1 MRHTRTL
8 TATSEKVRHVAN
20 RHKAMMMAAT
30 LARMAGGLLTFVL
43 LARYLHPEPFGL
55 IATAMAYTAFM
66 GILTDFGLGT
76 AALRDA
82 AAVPDQSAQIMA
94 DALAVKGLLAALI
107 VLVGGLALTFLMPF
121 DRLLIYGFVFAG
133 ALAYSF
139 GELSL
144 VAARA
149 NGRFDLEAKTVIAS
163 SVVMLVL
170 VGGVAALTGAVM
182 PVAIAFFVTRLGYLL
197 LVLVTLRRWL
207 GNPFTSNWS
216 GIVST
221 GRRASSYAADSCLTS
236 LATQIDVLLFGVFLS
251 LHDMGIYQSGARL
264 VQVIVPFAV
273 VLSTVYLPSLV
284 AARTHGR
291 DVEYR
296 GNATRLTWEFTC
308 LAVLSGLG
316 FTFVAPAF
324 TDLLYG
330 NAYRALQPLWPGFAV
345 FACLRLAASAYGVQL
360 VALGRIRARLINS
373 VASIAVL
380 FGTTLL
386 VMPKFGLASSTW
398 ILALSAVPPFL
409 FLGTALM
416 RTGLGGRHVLGSMV
430 LTLTVVAVLVA
441 AQI

>member
-1 MRHTRTL
+1 MRNTG
-8 TATSEKVRHVAN
+8 ASKAGSETVRRVAN
-20 RHKAMMMAAT
+20 RHKAIMMAAT

-43 LARYLHPEPFGL
+43 LARYLHPELFGL

-82 AAVPDQSAQIMA
+82 AAVPERSAQVMA
-94 DALAVKGLLAALI
+94 NALAVKGLLAALI
-107 VLVGGLALTFLMPF
+107 VLVGGLALIFLMPS
-121 DRLLIYGFVFAG
+121 DRLMVYGLVFAG

-149 NGRFDLEAKTVIAS
+149 NGRFDLEAKMVIAS
-163 SVVMLVL
+163 SVVMLLV
-170 VGGVAALTGAVM
+170 VGGVAALTGAVV

-197 LVLVTLRRWL
+197 LVLVILRRWL
-207 GNPFTSNWS
+207 GNPFTSTWR
-216 GIVST
+216 GIIST

-236 LATQIDVLLFGVFLS
+236 LATQIDVLLFGAFLS

-284 AARTHGR
+284 AAQAQER
-291 DVEYR
+291 DADYKS
-296 GNATRLTWEFTC
+296 NATRLTWEFTC
-308 LAVLSGLG
+308 LAVLSGVG

-330 NAYRALQPLWPGFAV
+330 NAYRALQPLWTGFAV

-373 VASIAVL
+373 IVSIAVL
-380 FGTTLL
+380 FGTTVLI
-386 VMPKFGLASSTW
+386 MPKLGLVASAW

-416 RTGLGGRHVLGSMV
+416 RTGLGGRHVLGSMAS
-430 LTLTVVAVLVA
+430 TLIVVTALIA
-441 AQI
+441 IRM